1 MGGAILGFRIDQK
14 SHYGSKIVM
23 NQVNATQIQQHLTE
37 FLNRL
42 TQGEKS
48 IIIEQEGKAIATLIS
63 YEEWERLKQLES
75 YLISDDD
82 EDSFSPEEIIESYNQ
97 LHGTD
102 FTIES
107 IVND

>member
-1 MGGAILGFRIDQK
+1 M
-14 SHYGSKIVM
+14 S
-23 NQVNATQIQQHLTE
+23 QVNASQVQQHLTE
-37 FLNRL
+37 FLDRL
-42 TQGEKS
+42 IEGEKS

-75 YLISDDD
+75 YLIAD
-82 EDSFSPEEIIESYNQ
+82 EESFSPEAVIESYNQ

-102 FTIES
+102 FTIEN